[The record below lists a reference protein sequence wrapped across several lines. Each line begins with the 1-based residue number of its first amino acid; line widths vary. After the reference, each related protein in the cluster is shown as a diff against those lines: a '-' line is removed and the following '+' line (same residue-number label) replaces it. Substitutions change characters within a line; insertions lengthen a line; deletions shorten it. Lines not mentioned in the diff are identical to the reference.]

1 MTTQPPRRLTAQQ
14 RAWLAQCANLASST
28 PDPDERQQMVA
39 AAVTAAHRY
48 RQQQASWNEIAE
60 ALGIPPDLLRDWLG
74 SGAATSKPP
83 LDLPPPGP
91 PAPSTGQ
98 PPAVLITLGNPKPGG
113 NDFAAEAALIRKLL
127 EPHGVSVV
135 ERSNVEI
142 TEFRQ
147 QLEAVRPAVLHLA
160 AHMAFG
166 TIHLS
171 LDRNPVALLPDDVHL
186 AIRAAT
192 WRPTLVVLNCCDSD
206 RLARSLTVDTGGQAT
221 AAAAV
226 GWRGTVNEEQ
236 TRVFAR
242 VLYRRLAGAAS
253 LGALFDD
260 AHLTVTATWPDQARP
275 VLHGNAAIGPLA
287 R

>member
-1 MTTQPPRRLTAQQ
+1 
-14 RAWLAQCANLASST
+14 
-28 PDPDERQQMVA
+28 MVA

-91 PAPSTGQ
+91 PARPQHRTAAGRPDHARQ
-98 PPAVLITLGNPKPGG
+98 PQAGRQRLRR
-113 NDFAAEAALIRKLL
+113 EAALIRKLL